1 MRNRQRYS
9 FSSMSVNILRS
20 NILILL
26 FFVESN
32 GGEVKS
38 KKYKI
43 LVMKQQYHFLKQE
56 ILFLNKSFLSS
67 LVAVPGTAAGG
78 YGTQKGTGPE

>member
-43 LVMKQQYHFLKQE
+43 LVMKQ
-56 ILFLNKSFLSS
+56 
-67 LVAVPGTAAGG
+67 
-78 YGTQKGTGPE
+78 